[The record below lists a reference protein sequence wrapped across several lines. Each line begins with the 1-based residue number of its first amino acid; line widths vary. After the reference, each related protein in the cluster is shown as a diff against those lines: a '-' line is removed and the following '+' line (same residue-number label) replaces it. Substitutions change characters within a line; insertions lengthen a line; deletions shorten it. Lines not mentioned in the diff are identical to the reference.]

1 MTLSAPLT
9 EPPFQIVAL
18 TDQDRSTFSC
28 GAAPLDDYLRRQAN
42 QDVKRHVAA
51 CFVAIHA
58 STGRLAGYYTLSAC
72 HLYLNDL
79 PPEWQRKLPKYP
91 TVPAVRLGRL
101 AIDLGFQGRNLGA
114 ALLANAAK
122 RALRSEVAAALMV
135 VDAKDHHA
143 AKFYR
148 HHGFVPDPTAPS
160 RLYAPLETL
169 RVGLELR

>member
-1 MTLSAPLT
+1 MFCDLRGTAQRLWRPFLRTRHRQRQRLLGQACITVTLSAPLT

-28 GAAPLDDYLRRQAN
+28 GAVPLDDYLRRQAN

-122 RALRSEVAAALMV
+122 RAYALT
-135 VDAKDHHA
+135 
-143 AKFYR
+143 R
-148 HHGFVPDPTAPS
+148 
-160 RLYAPLETL
+160 
-169 RVGLELR
+169 